1 MGGRGH
7 PTLRKR
13 PDPVRLAGHETE
25 ARGPE
30 VGSAPEGLKLG
41 YVTSRFPKLTE
52 TFVLF
57 EILGLEQSGTEVKF
71 YPLLRERA
79 AVVHPEARQV
89 VDRARFLPFISWPI
103 VLSQLHFMRRRPR
116 AYLGALGALVT
127 GTWGSLNFLVGGIGI
142 FPKVAHAARA
152 MEEEGVEHVHC
163 HFSSHP
169 ALAGFVIHRLTGIP
183 YSFTAQGSDLHVD
196 RHMLREK
203 VAEADFVVAISTY
216 NRDLILR
223 ECGERW
229 GDKVVVIHSGIE
241 TGFFERT
248 ESRPSDARF
257 NVLCIGTLH
266 EVKGQA
272 YLIDACRVLSESRV
286 DFTCRFVGEGKDRPA
301 LERRIA
307 AAGLEDRVQLL
318 GQRTRAEVLELL
330 RAADVLVA
338 PSVPTKQGKREG
350 IPIVLMEA
358 LATGVPVVA
367 SDISGIP
374 ELVENDGTGLLV
386 PPRDSEAIA
395 RALLRLHDEE
405 DLGRRLARAGREKVE
420 REFDAYE
427 NAGRLA
433 FEIATRRAKS

>member
-1 MGGRGH
+1 
-7 PTLRKR
+7 
-13 PDPVRLAGHETE
+13 VRLVGHETE
-25 ARGPE
+25 GQSPE
-30 VGSAPEGLKLG
+30 VRSFSNGLKLG

-57 EILGLEQSGTEVKF
+57 EILGLERSGAEVKF
-71 YPLLRERA
+71 FPLLRERA
-79 AVVHPEARQV
+79 EVVHPEAREV
-89 VDRARFLPFISWPI
+89 VDRARFLPFVSWPI
-103 VLSQLHFMRRRPR
+103 LLSQLHFLRRRPR
-116 AYLGALGALVT
+116 AYVGALAALVK
-127 GTWGSLNFLVGGIGI
+127 GTWGSLNFFVGGIGI

-169 ALAGFVIHRLTGIP
+169 ALAGFVIQRLTGIP

-203 VAEADFVVAISTY
+203 VAEADFVVTISTY

-229 GDKVVVIHSGIE
+229 SDKLVVIHSGIE
-241 TGFFERT
+241 TGFFEPT
-248 ESRPSDARF
+248 DARRPHGRL
-257 NVLCIGTLH
+257 NVLCVGTLH

-272 YLIDACRVLSESRV
+272 YLIDACRVLSESGV

-307 AAGLEDRVQLL
+307 VAGLEDRVQLL
-318 GQRTRAEVLELL
+318 GPRTRAEVLELL

-374 ELVENDGTGLLV
+374 ELVEDDSTGLLV

-395 RALLRLHDEE
+395 RALLRLHDDEE
-405 DLGRRLARAGREKVE
+405 LGPRLGRAGREKVE

-427 NAGRLA
+427 NAARLA
-433 FEIATRRAKS
+433 SEIATRRARR

>member
-1 MGGRGH
+1 MATGTAPRDL
-7 PTLRKR
+7 PLP
-13 PDPVRLAGHETE
+13 PDSEAGTAVEGEALET
-25 ARGPE
+25 R
-30 VGSAPEGLKLG
+30 LKLG

-52 TFVLF
+52 TFVLY
-57 EILGLEQSGTEVKF
+57 EILGLERLGAKIEF

-79 AVVHPEARQV
+79 NVVHPEARPV
-89 VDRARFLPFISWPI
+89 AERAHFLPFLSWPI
-103 VLSQLHFMRRRPR
+103 LMSQLHYLRRRPR
-116 AYLGALGALVT
+116 DYLGALKDLLK

-152 MEEEGVEHVHC
+152 LEEEGVEHVHC
-163 HFSSHP
+163 HFSTHP
-169 ALAGFVIHRLTGIP
+169 AVAGFVIHRLTGIP

-196 RHMLREK
+196 RHMLCEK
-203 VAEADFVVAISTY
+203 VAEAAFVVAISAY

-229 GDKVVVIHSGIE
+229 REKIVVIHSGIE
-241 TGFFERT
+241 TDFFEPTNTYR
-248 ESRPSDARF
+248 SDGRF
-257 NVLCIGTLH
+257 NVLCVGTLH
-266 EVKGQA
+266 EVKGQT
-272 YLIDACRVLSESRV
+272 YLIDACRLLSQSGVE
-286 DFTCRFVGEGKDRPA
+286 FTCQLVGEGRDRPA
-301 LERRIA
+301 LERQIA
-307 AAGLEDRVQLL
+307 AAGLKGRIQLL

-374 ELVENDGTGLLV
+374 ELVEDDRTGLLV
-386 PPRDSEAIA
+386 PPRDSAALA
-395 RALLRLHDEE
+395 RALQRLREE
-405 DLGRRLARAGREKVE
+405 PALARRLGSAGREKVE
-420 REFDAYE
+420 REFDAYA

-433 FEIATRRAKS
+433 SEIARRARR